1 MLTIQLS
8 CDEAVISRL
17 DIAEL
22 GSYGDT
28 LMSSLK
34 AQSAHSGFVAS
45 MTMSDDAKMV
55 KERLEAIM
63 SYKKGSRLAKV
74 LSSVLTA
81 SLLVGCGFLGGY
93 SVGTAGN
100 GSTDDSLPQVY
111 ANSSS
116 VEGLV
121 VGATDLGN
129 AYCVTEQGIYY
140 LRYNKMRYY
149 DLKTNTAKVFCNQ
162 PLCLHVTNS
171 CAALYSGSETEAGAA
186 GLAEYGG
193 YVYVM
198 KNNKT
203 KNCVELLQMSLSGE
217 VLGVVFSFDI
227 GSRDHGTWRL
237 LRIQDVF
244 YINDTAWFTAVYQY
258 HEVIED
264 NGTRYETGPMS
275 SVVMGVSL
283 TDGTCTRLTELP
295 TSSQIGLSLDSSMEL
310 VADGYIVLEKT
321 WNSLEVL
328 TRAQFHEASKSG
340 EFAEYASANDPYF
353 EYQSWHIKNNVTNYS
368 LLVYNT
374 KTNEIE
380 VFDEGEYVQMVSEY
394 DDLGYQL
401 PKYLFSGVYKGQFVC
416 LVPDRHTSK
425 SDVYLYNPVTGIT
438 TLILE
443 IEAGTLLG
451 VMYSWNSG
459 YTGSSVIS
467 DRILYRI
474 EQENQEVTICFY
486 SPDTDETTVL
496 HNDYIYSTFR
506 IRGETASCFI
516 GERFDDANDR
526 GEHHLYIIDKQDY
539 YSGNY
544 TSTRML
550 RIWLLD

>member
-1 MLTIQLS
+1 
-8 CDEAVISRL
+8 
-17 DIAEL
+17 
-22 GSYGDT
+22 
-28 LMSSLK
+28 
-34 AQSAHSGFVAS
+34 
-45 MTMSDDAKMV
+45 
-55 KERLEAIM
+55 
-63 SYKKGSRLAKV
+63 
-74 LSSVLTA
+74 
-81 SLLVGCGFLGGY
+81 LVGCGFLGGY

-129 AYCVTEQGIYY
+129 AYCMTEQGIYY

-149 DLKTNTAKVFCNQ
+149 DFRTDTAKVFCNQ

-171 CAALYSGSETEAGAA
+171 CTALYSGGYLGSEDGAV
-186 GLAEYGG
+186 GLAEYGEH
-193 YVYVM
+193 VYVM
-198 KNNKT
+198 KKNET
-203 KNCVELLQMSLSGE
+203 KNCFELLQMSLLGD
-217 VLGVVFSFDI
+217 VLGVVFSLDL
-227 GSRDHGTWRL
+227 GSRDYETWEL
-237 LRIQDVF
+237 VRIRDVF
-244 YINDTAWFTAVYQY
+244 YINDTAWFTAVYEY
-258 HEVIED
+258 REIIVLD
-264 NGTRYETGPMS
+264 DGTRSETRPGPMS
-275 SVVMGVSL
+275 SVVMGVNL

-321 WNSLEVL
+321 WNSLDVL

-340 EFAEYASANDPYF
+340 EFTEYASADDPYF
-353 EYQSWHIKNNVTNYS
+353 EYERWPIQNNITNYS

-374 KTNEIE
+374 KTNETEI
-380 VFDEGEYVQMVSEY
+380 FDEGEYVQMASEY
-394 DDLGYQL
+394 DDPGYQL
-401 PKYLFSGVYKGQFVC
+401 PKYLFTGVYKGQFVYQ
-416 LVPDRHTSK
+416 VPDWHTSK
-425 SDVYLYNPVTGIT
+425 DDVYLYNPVTGIT
-438 TLILE
+438 TLVLE

-459 YTGSSVIS
+459 YACSSVIS

-474 EQENQEVTICFY
+474 EQENQEVTVCFY
-486 SPDTDETTVL
+486 SPDTGETTVL
-496 HNDYIYSTFR
+496 HNDYIYCTFR

-516 GERFDDANDR
+516 GERFDDSNDN

-544 TSTRML
+544 NSTRML
-550 RIWLLD
+550 RIWL